1 MQKESRHERRVF
13 YGWWVVL
20 VAAIGLF
27 FCYIPVVSFTFG
39 LFSNPLSEEF
49 RWSRAEIS
57 AAFSLS
63 LIAMCVAMPLIG
75 RLVDGLGARMVIIP
89 SVLVSGLCLI
99 SFYFLSGSLWHY
111 YGAYIALGVAGGAS
125 SQMPYS
131 GVISRWFDRRRGL
144 ALSLAASGAGLGS
157 LVIPPLAQLLIVG
170 VGWRRAY
177 ALMGMAVI
185 AVTVPVVGMF
195 LKESPQSL
203 GLLPDGQAGVTKARE
218 EAEGTSSR
226 EATRSYAF
234 WAICVASFFLSSSV
248 VGCLIHLTPMLTD
261 RGVSAEKAAL
271 ATSLLGG
278 ASLIGG
284 LGTGYLL
291 DRFSARHVSAGFFG
305 GASIGIFLFWGDL
318 GEGLTFIAAF
328 LIGLGM
334 GASGQIIPYLV
345 SRYFGLRAF
354 NEIYSYALVSF
365 TLGGVAG
372 PLLMGAG
379 FDINGSYYMTLVF
392 FLLITVVA
400 TLLMMRLGPY
410 RELESVRGSAA
421 L

>member
-1 MQKESRHERRVF
+1 
-13 YGWWVVL
+13 
-20 VAAIGLF
+20 
-27 FCYIPVVSFTFG
+27 
-39 LFSNPLSEEF
+39 
-49 RWSRAEIS
+49 
-57 AAFSLS
+57 
-63 LIAMCVAMPLIG
+63 
-75 RLVDGLGARMVIIP
+75 
-89 SVLVSGLCLI
+89 
-99 SFYFLSGSLWHY
+99 
-111 YGAYIALGVAGGAS
+111 
-125 SQMPYS
+125 
-131 GVISRWFDRRRGL
+131 
-144 ALSLAASGAGLGS
+144 
-157 LVIPPLAQLLIVG
+157 
-170 VGWRRAY
+170 
-177 ALMGMAVI
+177 MGMAVI

-195 LKESPQSL
+195 LKETPQSL
-203 GLLPDGQAGVTKARE
+203 GLLPDGQDSVTEARE
-218 EAEGTSSR
+218 EAGGASSR

-234 WAICVASFFLSSSV
+234 WAICVASFFLSSGV
-248 VGCLIHLTPMLTD
+248 VGCLIHLTPLLTD
-261 RGVSAEKAAL
+261 RGISAEKAAL

-291 DRFSARHVSAGFFG
+291 DRFSARHVSASFFG
-305 GASIGIFLFWGDL
+305 GASVGVFLLWSDL
-318 GEGLTFIAAF
+318 GENLTFIAAF

-379 FDINGSYYMTLVF
+379 FDINGSYYVTLGF
-392 FLLITVVA
+392 LLLITVVA

-410 RELESVRGSAA
+410 REFESVRGSAA